1 MEKLQRKFIDRVIKY
16 KKILNEVDSS
26 TLEESL
32 ENFQKDLLPERELI
46 VWERIAQLYKLNI
59 GKSANYST
67 EQKKEIF
74 KKILLASFG
83 L

>member
-16 KKILNEVDSS
+16 KKILREVDSS

-32 ENFQKDLLPERELI
+32 ENFQKDLLPERELV
-46 VWERIAQLYKLNI
+46 VWERIAQLYQLNI
-59 GKSANYST
+59 GKSTNYSID
-67 EQKKEIF
+67 QKKKIF
-74 KKILLASFG
+74 KKILLSSLG